1 MDVRVSWRRNPLP
14 RLFRLCLAAATAL
27 LTLTSLPALAEDAVQ
42 RGDVLEISVA
52 GVPALNQRLRVG
64 LDGKI
69 TYPLLGEIEIAD
81 LSLSDLG
88 QRLQALLAA
97 RNVVRHATVSVA
109 VVEHQPI
116 YVSGDVAK
124 PGEYPYRPG
133 MTVRHVA
140 ALAGSIDM
148 IMPDAGGPA
157 AQIAEARGDYGAAAI
172 EFVRQQIRAARLR
185 AELADQER
193 FDRDDAVD
201 ALIDPAAVANII
213 SLEVQHLAMDREN
226 NGRQRAYLER
236 MIEAS
241 RDLIASLDLAVTQQ
255 QHLVDRQTA
264 DTARVRA
271 LLQSALSDR
280 GPGGR
285 TRSGR
290 WPKHRRNCWMCARAP
305 WQPGETWRNARAAW
319 PRSRSSVAGRC
330 WKVSRMPWRSPA
342 RCATGS
348 PRHRAVPA
356 RAAMAALYRKAQR
369 CGR

>member
-27 LTLTSLPALAEDAVQ
+27 LTLTSLPALAEDTVQ

-271 LLQSALSDR
+271 LLQSALSTR
-280 GPGGR
+280 GPGG
-285 TRSGR
+285 
-290 WPKHRRNCWMCARAP
+290 
-305 WQPGETWRNARAAW
+305 
-319 PRSRSSVAGRC
+319 
-330 WKVSRMPWRSPA
+330 
-342 RCATGS
+342 
-348 PRHRAVPA
+348 
-356 RAAMAALYRKAQR
+356 
-369 CGR
+369 